1 MSYGIIS
8 LDIAKVAAANSKKYI
23 EIWLV
28 CLVRERL
35 PSTVA
40 ILCSINTKHCS
51 GQEKAV

>member
-23 EIWLV
+23 ENW
-28 CLVRERL
+28 LVRERL
-35 PSTVA
+35 PSMVA